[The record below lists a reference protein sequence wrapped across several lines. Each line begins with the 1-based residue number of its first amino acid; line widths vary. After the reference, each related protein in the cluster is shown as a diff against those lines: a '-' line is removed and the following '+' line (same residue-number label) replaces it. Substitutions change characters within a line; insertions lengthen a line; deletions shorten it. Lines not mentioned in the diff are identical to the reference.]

1 MTAETDKPR
10 MAPPKARAPRR
21 KPVVVE
27 APARPGS
34 IEEIERGPS
43 GKSIAAVF
51 DFDGT
56 LIAGYSALDVAK
68 ARLMRGQVSGSELLG
83 LVSLAI
89 QGLAGRAD
97 FKDLIAFLGKQWKGR
112 NEAELMKEGE
122 RLFHARIADRLYPE
136 MKRRIEAHRAKGH
149 TLVLASSATA
159 FQVEPAARYL
169 GFDHVL
175 CTRFET
181 RDGRMTGKPANAS
194 MWGEGKANAVRAL
207 AKKIKLDLRKS
218 YAYADG
224 NEEVPLMQAVGNPRP
239 TNPQSKLE
247 NVARAHNWPTL
258 RFQSRGRPSP
268 AVVMRTM
275 TALYAMGPLSVLAA
289 TTGLINRDVRSA
301 INFMTPAWMDLIHS
315 LAGVDI
321 RVDGEENLWSHR
333 PAVFIFNHK
342 TNFDALIIGKL
353 LRTDFTGVAKKELE
367 RHPIMGPA
375 GRLMK
380 VAFIDRGDAK
390 KAVETMKPI
399 MKLAQEG
406 ISIAIA
412 PEGTRARTRELLPF
426 KKGAFRI
433 AMAAGIPIVPIIIRN
448 AEDIGARDAF
458 FMRPG
463 TVEVKVLPPISV
475 ADWSL
480 DDLEDR
486 IDAVRDLFVATLADW
501 PNGGL
506 KLLGPVRKSRRKAS
520 SRSA

>member
-1 MTAETDKPR
+1 
-10 MAPPKARAPRR
+10 
-21 KPVVVE
+21 
-27 APARPGS
+27 
-34 IEEIERGPS
+34 
-43 GKSIAAVF
+43 
-51 DFDGT
+51 
-56 LIAGYSALDVAK
+56 L
-68 ARLMRGQVSGSELLG
+68 
-83 LVSLAI
+83 

-97 FKDLIAFLGKQWKGR
+97 FKDLIAFLGKQWKGKA
-112 NEAELMKEGE
+112 EAELMKEGE

-136 MKRRIEAHRAKGH
+136 MKRRLEAHRAKGH
-149 TLVLASSATA
+149 TLILASSATA
-159 FQVEPAARYL
+159 FQVEPAGKFL

-207 AKKIKLDLRKS
+207 SKKLKLDLRKS
-218 YAYADG
+218 WAYADG

-239 TNPQSKLE
+239 TNPHTKLAA
-247 NVARAHNWPTL
+247 VAKAHNWPTL
-258 RFQSRGRPSP
+258 KFKSRGRPSP

-275 TALYAMGPLSVLAA
+275 TALYAMGPLGALAA
-289 TTGLINRDVRSA
+289 TTGLINGDVRSA

-315 LAGVDI
+315 IAGVDI
-321 RVDGEENLWSHR
+321 RVDGEEHLWSHR

-433 AMAAGIPIVPIIIRN
+433 AMAAGIPIVPIVIRN

-458 FMRPG
+458 FMRPA

-480 DDLEDR
+480 DDLEER
-486 IDAVRDLFVATLADW
+486 IDAVRDLFVETLRDW

-506 KLLGPVRKSRRKAS
+506 KLLGVKEKRKRK
-520 SRSA
+520 R

>member
-1 MTAETDKPR
+1 MTAESNQPKAEPKAAPR
-10 MAPPKARAPRR
+10 KRRAPPQR
-21 KPVVVE
+21 PV
-27 APARPGS
+27 PARPGS
-34 IEEIERGPS
+34 IEEILPGPS

-56 LIAGYSALDVAK
+56 LIAGYSALDVARTRILK
-68 ARLMRGQVSGSELLG
+68 GEVSFAELTG
-83 LVSLAI
+83 MASLAL

-97 FKDLIAFLGKQWKGR
+97 FKDLIAFLGRQWKGR
-112 NEAELMKEGE
+112 QEHDLMNEGE
-122 RLFHARIADRLYPE
+122 RLFHSRIHDRLFPE
-136 MKRRIEAHRAKGH
+136 MKRRLEAHRAKGH

-159 FQVEPAARYL
+159 FQVEPAARHL

-181 RDGRMTGKPANAS
+181 RDGRLTGKPAGAS

-207 AKKIKLDLRKS
+207 ARKLRLDLHRS
-218 YAYADG
+218 WAYADG
-224 NEEVPLMQAVGNPRP
+224 NEEVPLMKSVGNPRP
-239 TNPQSKLE
+239 TNPQAGLAA
-247 NVARAHNWPTL
+247 VAKAHNWPTL
-258 RFQSRGRPSP
+258 SFQSRGNPSP
-268 AVVMRTM
+268 QVIMRTM
-275 TALYAMGPLSVLAA
+275 TALSALGPLSMLAA
-289 TTGLINRDVRSA
+289 ATGVINNDVRA
-301 INFMTPAWMDLIHS
+301 AVNFMTPAWMDLIHS
-315 LAGVDI
+315 IAGVDI

-380 VAFIDRGDAK
+380 VAFIDRADGK

-399 MKLAQEG
+399 MQLAKEG

-412 PEGTRARTRELLPF
+412 PEGTRAKTRELLPF

-433 AMAAGIPIVPIIIRN
+433 AMAAGIPIVPIVIRN

-463 TVEVKVLPPISV
+463 TVEVTVLPPISV
-475 ADWSL
+475 ADWTL
-480 DDLEDR
+480 DDLEER

-501 PNGGL
+501 PDGGR
-506 KLLGPVRKSRRKAS
+506 KRLGLRRK
-520 SRSA
+520 RRG

>member
-56 LIAGYSALDVAK
+56 LIAGYSALDVAQ